1 MEKTPLVET
10 GVIMGITI
18 RHDSN
23 SEFVQRLKELSLFNV
38 KPH

>member
-1 MEKTPLVET
+1 MENPPNET
-10 GVIMGITI
+10 SAIRGITI

>member
-1 MEKTPLVET
+1 MEIIPNESSA
-10 GVIMGITI
+10 IRGITI
-18 RHDSN
+18 RYDSN

>member
-1 MEKTPLVET
+1 MAIPSNEIS
-10 GVIMGITI
+10 VIKGLTI
-18 RHDSN
+18 RYDSN

>member
-1 MEKTPLVET
+1 MVIPPNET
-10 GVIMGITI
+10 SAIKGITI
-18 RHDSN
+18 RYDSN